1 MKSRNP
7 IRLGMVGGGKG
18 AFIGEVHRTA
28 SKLDGKY
35 ILCAG
40 ALSSDP
46 RKSIASGKE
55 LGLDEDRIYE
65 TFEDMILKESR
76 RDDSIEAVSIVTPNN
91 THFPIAQCCL
101 DAGLHVICDKPFT
114 LTSAQA
120 DQLIEKAR
128 KQNLVLA
135 VTYNYSGYPMV
146 RQARAMIRDGEIG
159 KIRIIQAEYAQGWLS
174 QPIERDGHKQAL
186 WRTDPERSGMAGCV
200 GDIGTHAYHLI
211 CFTSGLTPKSLCAD
225 VSTFVEGRKL
235 DDNANILLRFDGNA
249 TGMIW
254 TSQVAIGNNNG
265 LKLRIFGDKGGI
277 EWDQEH
283 PNELIFSPLNQP
295 SQKITTGSPNAKIE
309 ASSISRLPPGH
320 PEGYL
325 EAFANLYT
333 EIADSIMDAR
343 VGRFANTHTN
353 TPSGYDGKQGAI
365 FVESVIRSS
374 SSGSIWVNL

>member
-1 MKSRNP
+1 MNIRNP

-18 AFIGEVHRTA
+18 AFIGEIHRAA

-46 RKSIASGKE
+46 KKSITSGKE
-55 LGLDEDRIYE
+55 LGLDDDRIYE
-65 TFEDMILKESR
+65 TFEEMIKKESR
-76 RDDSIEAVSIVTPNN
+76 RDDSIEAVAIVTPNN
-91 THFPIAQCCL
+91 THFPIAKCCL
-101 DAGLHVICDKPFT
+101 DAGFHVICDKPFT
-114 LTSAQA
+114 LTSTEA
-120 DQLIEKAR
+120 DQLIETAR
-128 KQNLVLA
+128 KQNLVIA
-135 VTYNYSGYPMV
+135 ITYNYSGYPMV
-146 RQARAMIRDGEIG
+146 RQAKAMIRDGEIG
-159 KIRIIQAEYAQGWLS
+159 RIRVIQTEYAQGWLS
-174 QPIERDGHKQAL
+174 EPIERNGHKQAL
-186 WRTDPERSGMAGCV
+186 WRTDPEKSGIAGCV

-277 EWDQEH
+277 EWNQEN
-283 PNELIFSPLNQP
+283 PNELFFSPLNKP
-295 SQKITTGSPNAKIE
+295 SLKITSGSPNAKIE

-343 VGRFANTHTN
+343 IGKPSNTHN
-353 TPSGYDGKQGAI
+353 GIPSGNDGRQGAI

-374 SSGSIWVNL
+374 SSGSVWVDL